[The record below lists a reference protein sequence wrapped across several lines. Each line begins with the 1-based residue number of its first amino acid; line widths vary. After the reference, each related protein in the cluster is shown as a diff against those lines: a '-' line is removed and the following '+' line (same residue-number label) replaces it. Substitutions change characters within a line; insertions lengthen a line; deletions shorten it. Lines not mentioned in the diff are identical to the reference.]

1 MKDHSSKSRL
11 SSVSRDS
18 MREEGGAPIAS
29 GGFGCVF
36 SPPIECKMKQKG
48 WKTTPNMVSK
58 LMSTSDA
65 VGEKLEMEKIAP
77 VLATLPNADKYFL
90 MSGAFMCP
98 PGPLDA
104 NDLKNFNSVCRN
116 LPYSS
121 STVNNNL
128 DRLRIIN
135 MPNGGP
141 SVRKQFESMVSKG
154 LITHGSDFIDLN
166 NALIDLLEHAIIP
179 MNRKGLIHLDIK
191 ADNVLCDMSKGKP
204 IVRII
209 DWGLS
214 HIGTDAP
221 TKNNIYEWVG
231 TRPIQFNLPVTV
243 KLFDMSNQSTANKF
257 ANMFNEG
264 LDKNLKMVDEVGMSP
279 YSLPAANSISASVI
293 ARQTGH
299 VPYLTTTGIPRV
311 FKCAVGD
318 SASTSEYS
326 AILRRIMTASYT
338 KVINRYTKPVKTG
351 KAMFDAGAFY
361 TEVFRKNADIH
372 GFVMIYLDLLS
383 ELMRTETSTKCGA
396 RSPLTYALQRLINE
410 YCLSAT
416 YADKPI
422 PTERLVKEL
431 RQLNN
436 LVSGSRPAPAKQ
448 APAKQAPAKQAP
460 AKQAPV
466 KKQHGAPVAISPLG
480 SRKRCPAGT
489 RKLYARNKVAYC
501 VPKTISDKNWKAA
514 MGPSPKRK
522 ASIKKASPKKASA
535 RKVSARKASPP
546 RSYTLKTKRCRA
558 GYRKDARGRC
568 VKK

>member
-1 MKDHSSKSRL
+1 
-11 SSVSRDS
+11 

-36 SPPIECKMKQKG
+36 SPPIECKMKHKG

-58 LMSTSDA
+58 LMSTTDA

-98 PGPLDA
+98 PGPLNAD
-104 NDLKNFNSVCRN
+104 DLKNFNSVCKN

-121 STVNNNL
+121 SNVNNNL
-128 DRLRIIN
+128 DKLRIIN

-141 SVRKQFESMVSKG
+141 SVRKEFESVVSKG
-154 LITHGSDFIDLN
+154 QVTHGSDFIELN

-179 MNRKGLIHLDIK
+179 MNRKGLVHLDIK
-191 ADNVLCDMSKGKP
+191 ADNVLCDMSKGRP
-204 IVRII
+204 VVRII

-221 TKNNIYEWVG
+221 TKSNIHDWVG

-243 KLFDMSNQSTANKF
+243 KLFDLSNQSTANKF
-257 ANMFNEG
+257 ANIFNDG
-264 LDKNLKMVDEVGMSP
+264 LGKNLKLVDEVGEAP

-299 VPYLTTTGIPRV
+299 VPYLTSVGIPRV

-318 SASTSEYS
+318 STSTSEHS

-338 KVINRYTKPVKTG
+338 QVINKYMKPVKTG
-351 KAMFDAGAFY
+351 KAIFDAGAFY
-361 TEVFRKNADIH
+361 TEVFRKNADVY
-372 GFVMIYLDLLS
+372 GFVMIYLDLLNKLVS
-383 ELMRTETSTKCGA
+383 TETSSKCGA
-396 RSPLTYALQRLINE
+396 RSPLTFALQRLITE

-422 PTERLVKEL
+422 PTEKLVRDLKK
-431 RQLNN
+431 LND
-436 LVSGSRPAPAKQ
+436 LVSGSRSAPAKQ
-448 APAKQAPAKQAP
+448 VPAKQVPAKRP
-460 AKQAPV
+460 P
-466 KKQHGAPVAISPLG
+466 GGPVAISPLG
-480 SRKRCPAGT
+480 TRKRCPSGT

-501 VPKTISDKNWKAA
+501 VPKSIPDKNWRAA
-514 MGPSPKRK
+514 MGPSPKPK
-522 ASIKKASPKKASA
+522 ASIKKASPKKASP
-535 RKVSARKASPP
+535 RKASARKASPP

-558 GYRKDARGRC
+558 GYKKDTRGRC